1 MRYLIISDIHG
12 SITALEAVLP
22 YFDRLSCDYI
32 ISLGDILYHGPRN
45 PLPEG
50 HNPKAVAER
59 LNEYASRIIAVRGN
73 CDCEVDQ
80 MVLQFPCL
88 PDYMPVFDNGVTLF
102 LSHGHLYSPRFMPP
116 LHGVSLFLY
125 GHTHLW
131 ELTRHDSGVWMCNP
145 GSIALPKEGRPATF
159 AVYDNGVVMIYTLD
173 GKVLQSVDV
182 LNDNPLL
189 QRAIAIAVSAHDGQ
203 TDRSAKPYVT
213 HPLRVMQGCATLD
226 ERIVAVLHDV
236 VEDTSVTF
244 DDLSRDFPPHIVD
257 AVRCLTHTPD
267 KTYEQYIEQVASNP
281 IAVQVKLRDLSDN
294 MDIRRLASLS
304 AGDIDRLHRY
314 LKAYRRLHR

>member
-12 SITALEAVLP
+12 SVTALDAVLG
-22 YFDRLSCDYI
+22 YFDRLECDYI

-45 PLPEG
+45 PLPDG
-50 HNPKAVAER
+50 HNPGAVAER

-116 LHGVSLFLY
+116 LHGTSLFLY

-131 ELTRHDSGVWMCNP
+131 ELKQHDNGVWMCNP

-159 AVYDNGVVMIYTLD
+159 AVYDNGVVMIYSLD
-173 GKVLQSVDV
+173 GRILQVADV
-182 LNDNPLL
+182 MNDSPLL
-189 QRAIAIAVSAHDGQ
+189 QRAIDMATSAHDGQ
-203 TDRSAKPYVT
+203 TDRAGKPYVT
-213 HPLRVMQGCATLD
+213 HPLRVMQACSTPE

-236 VEDTSVTF
+236 VEDTAVTL
-244 DDLSRDFPPHIVD
+244 DDLSRDFPSHIVD
-257 AVRCLTHTPD
+257 AVRCLTRTPD
-267 KTYEQYIEQVASNP
+267 MTYEQYIERVAVNP
-281 IAVQVKLRDLSDN
+281 VAVQVKLRDLSDN
-294 MDIRRLASLS
+294 MDVRRLESLTED
-304 AGDIDRLHRY
+304 DIMRLHRY
-314 LKAYRRLHR
+314 LKAYRRLKR